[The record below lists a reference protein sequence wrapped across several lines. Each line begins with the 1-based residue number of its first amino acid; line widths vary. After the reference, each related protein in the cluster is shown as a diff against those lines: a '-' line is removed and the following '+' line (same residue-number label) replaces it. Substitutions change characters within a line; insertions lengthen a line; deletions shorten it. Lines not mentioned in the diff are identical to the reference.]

1 MKTPP
6 YLVKGDKISIVS
18 TARKISKEEIL
29 PAQIKLEEWG
39 LDVVLGDNLFKEQD
53 QFAGTDKERIEDF
66 QSMIDDDS
74 VKAIICARGGY
85 GTIRII
91 DKIDFSNFVKKP
103 KWIIG
108 YSDVTVLHSHIHT
121 NYKTET
127 IHSTM
132 PINFPKDN
140 SSNKSLETL
149 KKALFGEKLFYELK
163 HTNFSINGKAEGQ
176 IVGRNLSILYSLIG
190 SKSDINTDRKI
201 LFIEDLD
208 EYLYHVD
215 RMMMNLKRTG
225 KLKNLAG
232 LIVGG
237 MSEMNDNEIPFG
249 KTAKEIIL
257 DAIEEYNYPV
267 IFDFPAGHFDD
278 NRALFLGRKV
288 IMDINESMSLEF

>member
-18 TARKISKEEIL
+18 TARKISKEEIF

-39 LDVVLGDNLFKEQD
+39 LDVALGDNLYKEQN
-53 QFAGTDKERIEDF
+53 QYAGIDKERIDDF

-85 GTIRII
+85 GTVRII

-127 IHSTM
+127 IHATM

-140 SSNKSLETL
+140 STNKSLETL
-149 KKALFGEKLFYELK
+149 KKALFGEKLFYELA
-163 HTNFSINGKAEGQ
+163 HTKFSRKGKAKGQ
-176 IVGRNLSILYSLIG
+176 IVGGNLSILYSLIG
-190 SKSDINTDRKI
+190 SKSDINTDGKI

-208 EYLYHVD
+208 EYLYHID
-215 RMMMNLKRTG
+215 RMIMNLKRTG

-267 IFDFPAGHFDD
+267 IFDFPTGHIDD
-278 NRALFLGRKV
+278 NRALYLGRKV

>member
-39 LDVVLGDNLFKEQD
+39 LDVVLGDNLFKEQN
-53 QFAGTDKERIEDF
+53 QYAGTDKERIDDF

-85 GTIRII
+85 GTVRII

-127 IHSTM
+127 IHATM
-132 PINFPKDN
+132 TINFPKDN
-140 SSNKSLETL
+140 SLNKSLETL

-163 HTNFSINGKAEGQ
+163 QTKFSRKGKAKGQ
-176 IVGRNLSILYSLIG
+176 IVGGNLSILYSLIG

-208 EYLYHVD
+208 EYLYHID
-215 RMMMNLKRTG
+215 RMMMNFKRTG

-232 LIVGG
+232 LIIGG
-237 MSEMNDNEIPFG
+237 ISEMNDNEIPFG

-267 IFDFPAGHFDD
+267 IFDFPAGHIDD
-278 NRALFLGRKV
+278 NRALYLGRKV